1 MNRDR
6 IRKIS
11 LVGLLILA
19 VTAFVY
25 FAMIRRQSRHEMA
38 LGQAATEKDVY
49 YCPMHKTYHSDK
61 PGNCPICSMKLV
73 KLQGPST
80 ATAAEAAAKV
90 EPNTGAAAATP
101 TATPASQ
108 DNAIFVPPEKQQLIG
123 MRSVPAVMG
132 TLTKDI
138 RIVGKVSYDETR
150 LTHIHSKVSGYIE
163 EVFADS
169 VGKSVRAGDPLFTIY
184 SPDLVAT
191 EQDFLL
197 ALKSRELLR
206 TSTVASAAQGS
217 ENLIAA
223 ARERLRL
230 WDVTDQEI
238 QRLETEGKMKRAIAV
253 YSPVTGVVME
263 RAAYHHGTFVDP
275 SKDLFTIVDLS
286 RVWVLGEV
294 YETDLPFIRTGQ
306 AAEIEL
312 PYSGGGKKI
321 GGRVDFIYPFLDPKS
336 RTVQIRMEFA
346 NPNLSLKPEMFTN
359 ISMSVSVGRQV
370 LVPQD
375 AVMDTGSV
383 QYVFIDKG
391 DGYVQPRK
399 VRVSAEAGERVGIE
413 QGLKPGE
420 RVVTAANFVVDSES
434 RLKGAFAGMGSP
446 SQAPAGTGTGAK
458 QAISVEVLDPK
469 TAKTGVNAIRL
480 LVKNAS
486 GKPITGAQ
494 VDVGLYMP
502 QMGSMAPMSSKATLT
517 ESGNGVYTGQIEFQM
532 AWTWQTTVTVRKN
545 GSVIGVAQTNITA
558 R

>member
-19 VTAFVY
+19 IAAFVY
-25 FAMIRRQSRHEMA
+25 FAMIRRQARHEMA
-38 LGQAATEKDVY
+38 VGQAATEKDVY

-73 KLQGPST
+73 KLEGPGT
-80 ATAAEAAAKV
+80 ASAAAVAAKV
-90 EPNTGAAAATP
+90 EPTTSAPAATP
-101 TATPASQ
+101 TPSPASQ

-123 MRSVPAVMG
+123 MRSVPAEMG
-132 TLTKDI
+132 TLTKNI

-150 LTHIHSKVSGYIE
+150 VTHIHSKVSGYIE

-169 VGKSVRAGDPLFTIY
+169 IGKSVRAGDPLFTIY

-217 ENLIAA
+217 ENLISA

-286 RVWVLGEV
+286 RVWILGEL
-294 YETDLPFIRTGQ
+294 YETDVPFIRTGQ
-306 AAEIEL
+306 PAEIEL
-312 PYSGGGKKI
+312 PYSGGGRKI
-321 GGRVDFIYPFLDPKS
+321 RGRVDFIYPFLDPKS
-336 RTVQIRMEFA
+336 RTAQVRMEFA

-359 ISMSVSVGRQV
+359 ITMAVSIGRHV
-370 LVPQD
+370 LIPQD
-375 AVMDTGSV
+375 ALMDTGTE

-399 VRVSAEAGERVGIE
+399 VKVSAEAGEKVGIE
-413 QGLKPGE
+413 EGLKPGE
-420 RVVTAANFVVDSES
+420 RVVTSANFVVDSES

-446 SQAPAGTGTGAK
+446 SQSPASTTAK
-458 QAISVEVLDPK
+458 QTISVEVLDPK
-469 TAKTGVNAIRL
+469 AAKTGMNAIRL
-480 LVKNAS
+480 LVKDAS

-494 VDVGLYMP
+494 VDVGLFMP
-502 QMGSMAPMSSKATLT
+502 QMGSMAPMSSKATLA
-517 ESGNGVYTGQIEFQM
+517 ESGIGVYTGLIEFQM
-532 AWTWQTTVTVRKN
+532 AWTWQSTVTVRKN

>member
-6 IRKIS
+6 IRKVS
-11 LVGLLILA
+11 LVGLLVLA

-25 FAMIRRQSRHEMA
+25 FAMIRRQARRM
-38 LGQAATEKDVY
+38 
-49 YCPMHKTYHSDK
+49 
-61 PGNCPICSMKLV
+61 
-73 KLQGPST
+73 GPRT
-80 ATAAEAAAKV
+80 ATAETSAKT
-90 EPNTGAAAATP
+90 EPTTGAHAAT
-101 TATPASQ
+101 ASPSSQ
-108 DNAIFVPPEKQQLIG
+108 NNAIFVPPEKQQLIG
-123 MRSVPAVMG
+123 MRSVPAEMG

-169 VGKSVRAGDPLFTIY
+169 VGKPVRAGDPLFTIY

-238 QRLETEGKMKRAIAV
+238 QRLESEGKMKRAIAV

-286 RVWVLGEV
+286 RVWVLGEA

-312 PYSGGGKKI
+312 PYSGGGRKI
-321 GGRVDFIYPFLDPKS
+321 RGQSISSIRSSIRRPGRLRFEWSLRIPIFRSNQRCS
-336 RTVQIRMEFA
+336 RTSPYRFQ
-346 NPNLSLKPEMFTN
+346 L
-359 ISMSVSVGRQV
+359 
-370 LVPQD
+370 
-375 AVMDTGSV
+375 
-383 QYVFIDKG
+383 
-391 DGYVQPRK
+391 
-399 VRVSAEAGERVGIE
+399 AG
-413 QGLKPGE
+413 K
-420 RVVTAANFVVDSES
+420 S
-434 RLKGAFAGMGSP
+434 
-446 SQAPAGTGTGAK
+446 
-458 QAISVEVLDPK
+458 
-469 TAKTGVNAIRL
+469 
-480 LVKNAS
+480 
-486 GKPITGAQ
+486 
-494 VDVGLYMP
+494 
-502 QMGSMAPMSSKATLT
+502 
-517 ESGNGVYTGQIEFQM
+517 
-532 AWTWQTTVTVRKN
+532 
-545 GSVIGVAQTNITA
+545 
-558 R
+558 

>member
-1 MNRDR
+1 MNRDH
-6 IRKIS
+6 IRKMS
-11 LVGLLILA
+11 LSGLLILA

-25 FAMIRRQSRHEMA
+25 FAMIRRQARHEMA
-38 LGQAATEKDVY
+38 MGQAAAAEEDVY

-61 PGNCPICSMKLV
+61 PGNCPICRMKLV
-73 KLQGPST
+73 KLEGPST
-80 ATAAEAAAKV
+80 STAAGGAAKV
-90 EPNTGAAAATP
+90 EPTAGAPAATP
-101 TATPASQ
+101 TPSPASQ

-123 MRSVPAVMG
+123 MRSVPAEMG
-132 TLTKDI
+132 TLRKDI

-150 LTHIHSKVSGYIE
+150 VTHIHSKVSGYIE

-169 VGKSVRAGDPLFTIY
+169 VGKPVRAGDPLFTIY

-238 QRLETEGKMKRAIAV
+238 QRLETEGKMKRAIPV

-286 RVWVLGEV
+286 QVWVLGEA

-312 PYSGGGKKI
+312 PYSGGGRKI
-321 GGRVDFIYPFLDPKS
+321 RGRVDFIYPFLDPKS
-336 RTVQIRMEFA
+336 RTAQVRMEFA

-359 ISMSVSVGRQV
+359 ISMAVCLGRQV

-375 AVMDTGSV
+375 AVMDTGTE

-399 VRVSAEAGERVGIE
+399 VKVSAEAGEKVGIE
-413 QGLKPGE
+413 QGLRPGE
-420 RVVTAANFVVDSES
+420 RVITGANFVVDSES
-434 RLKGAFAGMGSP
+434 RLKGAFAGMGTP
-446 SQAPAGTGTGAK
+446 SQAPASTGAK
-458 QAISVEVLDPK
+458 QTISVEVLEPK
-469 TAKTGVNAIRL
+469 TAKTGMNTIRL
-480 LVKNAS
+480 LVKDAS

-494 VDVGLYMP
+494 VDVGLFMP
-502 QMGSMAPMSSKATLT
+502 QMGSMPPMSSKATLT

-545 GSVIGVAQTNITA
+545 GNVIGVAQTNITA

>member
-1 MNRDR
+1 MNRNR

-19 VTAFVY
+19 VAAFVY
-25 FAMIRRQSRHEMA
+25 FAMIRRQARNEMA
-38 LGQAATEKDVY
+38 MGQAATEKDVY

-73 KLQGPST
+73 KLEGPS
-80 ATAAEAAAKV
+80 TAAEAAAKV
-90 EPNTGAAAATP
+90 EPTAGAPAATP
-101 TATPASQ
+101 TPSAASQ

-123 MRSVPAVMG
+123 MRSVPAEIG

-150 LTHIHSKVSGYIE
+150 VTHIHSKVSGYIE

-169 VGKSVRAGDPLFTIY
+169 VGKPVRAGDPLFTIY

-253 YSPVTGVVME
+253 YSPVTGVVTE

-286 RVWVLGEV
+286 RVWVLGEA

-312 PYSGGGKKI
+312 PYSGGGRKI
-321 GGRVDFIYPFLDPKS
+321 RGRCRFHLPVPRSQEPDGSGSNGVCESRSFAQTRDVHEHHHVRFNWAAGTRPPGRRDGHRQ
-336 RTVQIRMEFA
+336 RTVC
-346 NPNLSLKPEMFTN
+346 
-359 ISMSVSVGRQV
+359 VYRQRRRIC
-370 LVPQD
+370 
-375 AVMDTGSV
+375 S
-383 QYVFIDKG
+383 
-391 DGYVQPRK
+391 
-399 VRVSAEAGERVGIE
+399 
-413 QGLKPGE
+413 
-420 RVVTAANFVVDSES
+420 
-434 RLKGAFAGMGSP
+434 
-446 SQAPAGTGTGAK
+446 
-458 QAISVEVLDPK
+458 
-469 TAKTGVNAIRL
+469 TAKSEGQRR
-480 LVKNAS
+480 S
-486 GKPITGAQ
+486 G
-494 VDVGLYMP
+494 
-502 QMGSMAPMSSKATLT
+502 
-517 ESGNGVYTGQIEFQM
+517 
-532 AWTWQTTVTVRKN
+532 
-545 GSVIGVAQTNITA
+545 
-558 R
+558 

>member
-19 VTAFVY
+19 VTAFAY
-25 FAMIRRQSRHEMA
+25 FVIVRRQPRHEMA
-38 LGQAATEKDVY
+38 MGQAGSQKDVY
-49 YCPMHKTYHSDK
+49 YCPMHPTYHSDK

-73 KLQGPST
+73 KLEGPST
-80 ATAAEAAAKV
+80 ATASEAAATV
-90 EPNTGAAAATP
+90 S
-101 TATPASQ
+101 PASQSISRQ

-123 MRSVPAVMG
+123 MRSVPAEMG

-163 EVFADS
+163 KVFADS
-169 VGKSVRAGDPLFTIY
+169 VGKSVHAGDPLFTIY

-238 QRLETEGKMKRAIAV
+238 RRLETEGKMKRAIAV

-263 RAAYHHGTFVDP
+263 RTAYHHGTFVDP

-294 YETDLPFIRTGQ
+294 YETDLPFVRTGQ

-312 PYSGGGKKI
+312 PYSGGGRKI

-336 RTVQIRMEFA
+336 RTVQVRMQFA
-346 NPNLSLKPEMFTN
+346 NPNLSLKP
-359 ISMSVSVGRQV
+359 VSVGRHV

-375 AVMDTGSV
+375 AVMDTGIE

-399 VRVSAEAGERVGIE
+399 VKISAEAGEKVGIE

-420 RVVTAANFVVDSES
+420 RVVTGANFLVDSES
-434 RLKGAFAGMGSP
+434 RLKGAFAAMGSP
-446 SQAPAGTGTGAK
+446 SEAPASTGTGAK

-469 TAKTGVNAIRL
+469 TAKTGMNAIRL
-480 LVKNAS
+480 LVKDAS

-494 VDVGLYMP
+494 VDVELFMP
-502 QMGSMAPMSSKATLT
+502 KMGSMAPMSSKAILV
-517 ESGNGVYTGQIEFQM
+517 ESGNGIYTGQIEVPM

-545 GSVIGVAQTNITA
+545 GNVVGVARTNITA